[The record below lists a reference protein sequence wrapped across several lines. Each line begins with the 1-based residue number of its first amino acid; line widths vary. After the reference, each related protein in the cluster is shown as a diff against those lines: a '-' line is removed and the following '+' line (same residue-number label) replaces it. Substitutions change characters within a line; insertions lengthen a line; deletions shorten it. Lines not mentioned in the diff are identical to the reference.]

1 VRALLYGLE
10 MKKEK
15 RKNCSMM
22 FISVQK
28 AFTSE
33 LCYGNTPLTG
43 EALVDRIKGEVR
55 TRVMSNKKLK
65 NSSGRLSKQWSL

>member
-1 VRALLYGLE
+1 
-10 MKKEK
+10 
-15 RKNCSMM
+15 M